1 MKKSITVLT
10 LTMAAAMGLTAC
22 GSGSSAQPAA
32 TTAAAAAT
40 EAAEEKT
47 EAAAQETTAAAAGET
62 LYNWKL
68 GSVDSTTNPNY
79 EAFQYLNKLL
89 DEKAP
94 GRWKITIYPDSQLG
108 DGSQQI
114 ESVQMGTLEMAAP
127 NCSLVA
133 NYVPDYGVFDM
144 PYLFA
149 NEEEVDKVL
158 GGELGEKLAA
168 QAESANIKMLG
179 WWEVGFRCLANNKQ
193 EVNGPDD
200 VVGLRIRVMSNEY
213 HQALWSQLG
222 ADPVPMSLSDAYV
235 ANQNGTIDGQENPLH
250 SLVANSTYEVC
261 HYIAVTNHVYS
272 PMCMIMSNQ
281 AWSSMSA
288 EDQAIFMECMKEA
301 EAYQKGLVRDQKQ
314 KAEQELIEKGCEVS
328 HPDVTKFAEKMQPVY
343 DKYSQFSDLVSRI
356 HEAVK

>member
-1 MKKSITVLT
+1 MRRSLLVMAIMAIT
-10 LTMAAAMGLTAC
+10 AAGLTAC
-22 GSGSSAQPAA
+22 SSGTNSEPSTSANVTSQSSEAE
-32 TTAAAAAT
+32 TTEVVEET
-40 EAAEEKT
+40 EAAEE
-47 EAAAQETTAAAAGET
+47 T
-62 LYNWKL
+62 LYDWKL

-79 EAFQYLNKLL
+79 KAFERLNVLL
-89 DEKAP
+89 NEKAP
-94 GRWKITIYPDSQLG
+94 NRWNITIYPDSQLG

-114 ESVQMGTLEMAAP
+114 ESVQMGTLELAAP

-144 PYLFA
+144 PYLFT

-158 GGELGEKLAA
+158 DGELGEEFAA
-168 QAESANIKMLG
+168 KADSANFKMLG
-179 WWEVGFRCLANNKQ
+179 WWEVGFRCLANNKRA
-193 EVNGPDD
+193 VNTPED
-200 VVGLRIRVMSNEY
+200 VKGLRIRVMSNEY

-272 PMCMIMSNQ
+272 PMCMIMSNK
-281 AWSSMSA
+281 AWESMTE
-288 EDQAIFMECMKEA
+288 EDQQIFMECLKEA
-301 EAYQKGLVRDQKQ
+301 EVYQKELVREQRT
-314 KAEQELIEKGCEVS
+314 KAEQELIDKGCEVS
-328 HPDVTKFAEKMQPVY
+328 HPDLTDFSELVQPVY
-343 DKYSQFSDLVSRI
+343 DKYPQFSALVEQI